1 VITFNPKLTGERM
14 NKVNES
20 SPASKTSDVERVVI
34 RLEELRPH
42 MTIVWAFNRFHV
54 ADAMAKMLGG
64 KRASYDS
71 AASRILAKARKD
83 GTIKPARKDYDRYY
97 FFADV

>member
-1 VITFNPKLTGERM
+1 M

>member
-1 VITFNPKLTGERM
+1 M
-14 NKVNES
+14 NVENEES
-20 SPASKTSDVERVVI
+20 SAESANLQRVVI

-83 GTIKPARKDYDRYY
+83 NANTDLNERSRSFSYTCGIGAKQ
-97 FFADV
+97 

>member
-1 VITFNPKLTGERM
+1 MT
-14 NKVNES
+14 NELVR
-20 SPASKTSDVERVVI
+20 PDI
-34 RLEELRPH
+34 RLADIRPN

-64 KRASYDS
+64 KRADYDM

-83 GTIKPARKDYDRYY
+83 GTLKAARKEYDRYY
-97 FFADV
+97 YFADV

>member
-1 VITFNPKLTGERM
+1 M
-14 NKVNES
+14 NVENEES
-20 SPASKTSDVERVVI
+20 SAESANIQRVVI

-83 GTIKPARKDYDRYY
+83 GTLKPARKDYDRYY

>member
-1 VITFNPKLTGERM
+1 MSEAK
-14 NKVNES
+14 NES
-20 SPASKTSDVERVVI
+20 SAESANLQRVVI
-34 RLEELRPH
+34 RLEDVRPH

-54 ADAMAKMLGG
+54 ADAMAKKLGG
-64 KRASYDS
+64 KRADYDS

-83 GTIKPARKDYDRYY
+83 GTLKPARKDYDRYY

>member
-1 VITFNPKLTGERM
+1 M
-14 NKVNES
+14 NVENEES
-20 SPASKTSDVERVVI
+20 SAESANLQRVVI

-83 GTIKPARKDYDRYY
+83 GTLKPARKDYDRYY